1 MIIIRN
7 KRNIIHGLILLFAI
21 FPIIPNSLKGLP
33 VILLFIAAMFFF
45 DKRSINWKELILNS
59 SLFLIYLLS
68 LIHTQDYSLSLRK
81 LETSLSVLAIP
92 LIFFVFLNTFHFS
105 IKIKEI
111 FIKTFIISSCL
122 FSLYTVVFINIIKPV
137 KDYVWL
143 TDKYRAII
151 SEMPLLSQH
160 PIYASIF
167 LSLGLLFFFYLFKN
181 QYFKGLAERVF
192 FFTLTLINFIVLIGL
207 SSKAVILTAFLI
219 LFFFFLLSIKNRFH
233 GFLTIVTFI
242 FIVIALFTYNRRMG
256 ELVDFESYQKFDPK
270 TSTSI
275 RMAIYSCSFE
285 VIKRSPLLGY
295 GIGGAQRQLNLCYAN
310 KSDVLL
316 FNSYNTHNQYLD
328 AAVKAGML
336 GLFVFSLFLF
346 TILINAIRN
355 KDQLLTFIIVFY
367 SILFF
372 TENILSRQS
381 GVILFFFLIC
391 FFNKLRVNSKRN
403 DSKFENI

>member
-7 KRNIIHGLILLFAI
+7 KRNIINGLILLFAI

-33 VILLFIAAMFFF
+33 VILLFIASIFFF

-68 LIHTQDYSLSLRK
+68 LTHTQDYSLSLRK

-143 TDKYRAII
+143 TDKYRATV

-167 LSLGLLFFFYLFKN
+167 LFLGLLFFFYLLKN

-192 FFTLTLINFIVLIGL
+192 FFTLTLINFIVLIVL
-207 SSKAVILTAFLI
+207 SSKAVILTVFLI
-219 LFFFFLLSIKNRFH
+219 LFFFFLLSIKNRFR

-256 ELVDFESYQKFDPK
+256 ELVDFESYQNFDPK
-270 TSTSI
+270 ISTSI

-391 FFNKLRVNSKRN
+391 FFNKLRVNSKLN